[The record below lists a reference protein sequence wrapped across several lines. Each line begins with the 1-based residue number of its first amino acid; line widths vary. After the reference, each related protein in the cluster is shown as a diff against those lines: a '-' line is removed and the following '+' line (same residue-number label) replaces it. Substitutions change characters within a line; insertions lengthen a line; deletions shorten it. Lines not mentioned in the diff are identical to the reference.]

1 MTEQTPTM
9 SIGHLLADYVRTP
22 GVYDEYVHSTSG
34 LPRDHV
40 QPLLKSLSDIDTD
53 AFGDITR
60 CAMSYLRRRGVTFT
74 LPGDGSDSSGERIL
88 PADLLPRLIT
98 PAEWEHLDRGLHQR
112 VTALNLFIT
121 DIYSSNYIV
130 RDRIIPEEL
139 IATSSGFIPE
149 LRGIAPPGGVHIHTA
164 GIDLARKPDGK
175 FVVLEDNLRVPSGV
189 AYVLENRAM
198 MRRWLPQLFEHIGV
212 ESVQDYPKRLAGELA
227 KLVSWSDRPTIVLL
241 TPGSANS
248 AYFEHSLMARTMG
261 IELVLPSHLYVDG
274 DTVFL
279 RSLPR
284 PRRVDAVYRRVDDE
298 FLDPSV
304 LRRDSLVGVP
314 GLLQA
319 YASGRIVLANSPGN
333 GVADDKAVY
342 AYVPD
347 FIRYYLGEEPIIPN
361 VPTYL
366 LWDDDQRAD
375 VLSRLDQ
382 LVIKPVAEAGGYGIV
397 IGPAASD
404 EELETCRRQIV
415 DDPRN
420 YIAQE
425 VVALSRHPSLCDDHL
440 EGRHIDLRP
449 FVLSGDD
456 IEVIPGGLT
465 RVAMRKGSLVVNS
478 SQGGGSKDT
487 WVLAPRPDG
496 DDADETDHI
505 VEAQS

>member
-333 GVADDKAVY
+333 GVADDKAIF
-342 AYVPD
+342 AFVPK
-347 FIRYYLGEEPIIPN
+347 IIKYYLNQDPLLEQSETFICAVSEEREYVVERMSELVVKPVNGSGGAGIFFGPPANKAEIAKMVQAIVARPRGF
-361 VPTYL
+361 VAQPFL
-366 LWDDDQRAD
+366 M
-375 VLSRLDQ
+375 LSRM
-382 LVIKPVAEAGGYGIV
+382 P
-397 IGPAASD
+397 
-404 EELETCRRQIV
+404 TFV
-415 DDPRN
+415 DGAFVPRT
-420 YIAQE
+420 
-425 VVALSRHPSLCDDHL
+425 V
-440 EGRHIDLRP
+440 DLRP
-449 FVLSGDD
+449 FVISGTQS
-456 IEVIPGGLT
+456 VWALPGGLT
-465 RVAMRKGSLVVNS
+465 RGALREDSLLVNS
-478 SQGGGSKDT
+478 SAGGGSRDT
-487 WVLAPRPDG
+487 WILRP
-496 DDADETDHI
+496 EE
-505 VEAQS
+505 V